1 MTTTTTTEKM
11 ARLPAEKE
19 DDPVVRLPPLRLLC
33 RSLRAARLRRWPS
46 CVRLIGVRALS
57 PISNAPPPPSAFP
70 RESAVVPPL
79 SPLHLRSHS
88 HTPPPFTHA
97 PLPQVG
103 VSCGGHR
110 ATSCAECPRG
120 NGKSWCNGDCAWF
133 DDKGKCMTKA
143 ETALCNG
150 LSVLNGMPRTN
161 YQAMVDE
168 GFIKSALSEGAPSAA
183 E

>member
-1 MTTTTTTEKM
+1 MAKTPSAPNGYLDTRGRGGRYALATHALSPGLALKAPFVAAGKIEPFKMTTTTTTEKM

-19 DDPVVRLPPLRLLC
+19 DDP
-33 RSLRAARLRRWPS
+33 
-46 CVRLIGVRALS
+46 
-57 PISNAPPPPSAFP
+57 
-70 RESAVVPPL
+70 
-79 SPLHLRSHS
+79 
-88 HTPPPFTHA
+88 
-97 PLPQVG
+97 VG

-168 GFIKSALSEGAPSAA
+168 GFIKSALSEGAPSTA